1 MEPKQTQIK
10 KLVLTALFVA
20 IATYGGSLF
29 SFPIGIAKCA
39 PVQSLVNVLSGIILG
54 PW

>member
-20 IATYGGSLF
+20 IATYGGV
-29 SFPIGIAKCA
+29 SFPFRSG
-39 PVQSLVNVLSGIILG
+39 SLSAHRSKA
-54 PW
+54 WSTS

>member
-1 MEPKQTQIK
+1 MEPKQRQIK

-29 SFPIGIAKCA
+29 SF
-39 PVQSLVNVLSGIILG
+39 
-54 PW
+54 

>member
-20 IATYGGSLF
+20 IATYGVSLF
-29 SFPIGIAKCA
+29 S
-39 PVQSLVNVLSGIILG
+39 LG
-54 PW
+54 DDW

>member
-20 IATYGGSLF
+20 IATYGGSL
-29 SFPIGIAKCA
+29 
-39 PVQSLVNVLSGIILG
+39 VSLGDD
-54 PW
+54 W

>member
-20 IATYGGSLF
+20 IATYGGESLF
-29 SFPIGIAKCA
+29 
-39 PVQSLVNVLSGIILG
+39 LSDRDR
-54 PW
+54 

>member
-29 SFPIGIAKCA
+29 S
-39 PVQSLVNVLSGIILG
+39 LG
-54 PW
+54 DDWG